1 MIKYLGTFLLL
12 MSLSGCNY
20 AAWEAYNHY
29 PEQSGPFNAEVHPC
43 VNIEDKAA
51 LLWDTMQG
59 VKKEEEKDA
68 IINYLQRQV
77 KQDPSMVIMQAGAEL
92 LYETEPM
99 PEKGKFME
107 AAKDVCIKRF
117 GSIMDRSHV

>member
-1 MIKYLGTFLLL
+1 MKIIGTFLVA

-29 PEQSGPFNAEVHPC
+29 PEQAGPFNAEVHPC
-43 VNIEDKAA
+43 VDIEAKAA

-59 VKKEEEKDA
+59 VKKEDEKDA

-77 KQDPSMVIMQAGAEL
+77 KNDPSMVIMQAGAQF
-92 LYETEPM
+92 LYDTDPM
-99 PEKGKFME
+99 PDKPSFM
-107 AAKDVCIKRF
+107 AGARVVCLKRF
-117 GSIMDRSHV
+117 GSIVDRSHV